1 MLSPPSTLQT
11 TLTFLLMSPHVKT
24 AGVPSYTSNLFLQL
38 LKVIPVRKVS
48 EKDPHQYERGRER
61 EREKERNKVQ
71 LELSDFLNQDDIKH
85 IEFYTEPSS
94 KVAGQN

>member
-61 EREKERNKVQ
+61 EKERNKVQ
-71 LELSDFLNQDDIKH
+71 LELSDFLNQDA
-85 IEFYTEPSS
+85 
-94 KVAGQN
+94 V